1 MQQCQIAIGAISSKE
16 VTVTEDLQR
25 RIEDDIINAMET
37 SLNANNKMN
46 DREDSNRNHDSLR
59 KVVSYLQEMSS
70 ILSIVLRS
78 GSIKIDLAFAS
89 LENLDLFW
97 GRFESKEIKNKIQAC
112 LSEYILRN
120 FKCNIYISI
129 QTDENKY
136 LKERS
141 FLGRYRVLLCFFLIP
156 SGCYTIDF
164 LTLLVPYR
172 NFVLFC

>member
-1 MQQCQIAIGAISSKE
+1 M
-16 VTVTEDLQR
+16 TEHLQR
-25 RIEDDIINAMET
+25 TIEDDIMNAMET
-37 SLNANNKMN
+37 SLNAYNKMN
-46 DREDSNRNHDSLR
+46 QWEDSNRSHDSLR

-70 ILSIVLRS
+70 ILSIRR
-78 GSIKIDLAFAS
+78 GSINIDLAFAS

-112 LSEYILRN
+112 LSEYILRT

-141 FLGRYRVLLCFFLIP
+141 FLGRYRVLLCYLNIP
-156 SGCYTIDF
+156 SG
-164 LTLLVPYR
+164 
-172 NFVLFC
+172 

>member
-97 GRFESKEIKNKIQAC
+97 GRFESKEIKNKYKRAYQ
-112 LSEYILRN
+112 ST
-120 FKCNIYISI
+120 F
-129 QTDENKY
+129 
-136 LKERS
+136 
-141 FLGRYRVLLCFFLIP
+141 
-156 SGCYTIDF
+156 
-164 LTLLVPYR
+164 
-172 NFVLFC
+172 